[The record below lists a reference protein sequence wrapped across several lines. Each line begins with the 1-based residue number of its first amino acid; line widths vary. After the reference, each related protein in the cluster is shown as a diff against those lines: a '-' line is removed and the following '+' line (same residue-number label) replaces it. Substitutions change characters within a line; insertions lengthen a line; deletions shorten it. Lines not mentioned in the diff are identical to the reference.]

1 MSDFDLIQENLQ
13 KKADLNARLSLLPYD
28 GTPEVKDVKGQ
39 KYLYTRK
46 RVGSRVTSTYIDVYS
61 DEITPF
67 TDNLEP
73 FTEEDQKYWDQ
84 K

>member
-13 KKADLNARLSLLPYD
+13 KKADLNARLRLLPYD

-46 RVGSRVTSTYIDVYS
+46 RVGSRMTSTYVG
-61 DEITPF
+61 
-67 TDNLEP
+67 
-73 FTEEDQKYWDQ
+73 K
-84 K
+84 